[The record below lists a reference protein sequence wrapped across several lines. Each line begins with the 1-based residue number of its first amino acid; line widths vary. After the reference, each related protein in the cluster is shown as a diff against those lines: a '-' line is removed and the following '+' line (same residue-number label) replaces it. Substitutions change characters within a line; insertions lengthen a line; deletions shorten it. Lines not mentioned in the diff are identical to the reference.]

1 MSELNM
7 NGFFEAIKKER
18 DAKQAKKILAE
29 SKQREDSWWNLY
41 RKGLVKYDKNTVV
54 I

>member
-1 MSELNM
+1 M